1 MQTSSLVAAS
11 LPATPPPAPSP
22 SSSVRSALERRSF
35 AVMATTSPKGR
46 PHAAGV
52 LYKVVDNGVWIN
64 TLRSSRKAKN
74 IAANHHVGLTVPVRR
89 VPVGPPSTIMFQ
101 ATATIV
107 ALDSPAVKA
116 LCADGRLKSLTSH
129 GELELADGCFVR
141 IALPRR
147 LRTGSSCCGHRRP

>member
-1 MQTSSLVAAS
+1 
-11 LPATPPPAPSP
+11 
-22 SSSVRSALERRSF
+22 
-35 AVMATTSPKGR
+35 MATTSPKGR

-147 LRTGSSCCGHRRP
+147 LHTHGLGMSLRSLIADPLSAGRTVVLADAGTEHP